1 MPSNVRAVIADDSPF
16 LREVLMDLLVSRG
29 IDVVGCA
36 KNGKE
41 AIQLVKELRP
51 DILILDCEMPVMNG
65 LEALKIV
72 MGECP
77 LPVFIFSS
85 LSREGSSVTIKALE
99 LGAVDFLLKP
109 LGGAHNL
116 EAVADEL
123 ISKVRL
129 IVMKNKFGAYKR
141 REPAATA
148 QQGKPNLEGVLRRHV
163 DIIAIGSSTG
173 GVQAATEVLPRLPAE
188 MKPIVWVQHM
198 PPNFTK
204 SFAER
209 LNALSKM
216 KVVEAK
222 DGDAVVDGTCY
233 IAPGGLQMRVVKTAA
248 SVRLRVDG
256 TEKVSGHCPSCNVL
270 FDSVSQHYGDNALGV
285 IMTGMGDDGAQGL
298 YKMHN
303 NGAFVIGQNER
314 TCVVYGMPKSAAHL
328 GAVNLEVDLREIPRA
343 IEKVTG
349 IGSAL

>member
-1 MPSNVRAVIADDSPF
+1 MPNNVRTVLADDSPF

-29 IDVVGCA
+29 IEVAGCA
-36 KNGKE
+36 RNGKE

-51 DILILDCEMPVMNG
+51 DVLVLDCEMPVMNG
-65 LEALKIV
+65 LEALKII
-72 MGECP
+72 MEECP

-85 LSREGSSVTIKALE
+85 LSREGGAVTIKALE

-109 LGGAHNL
+109 LGGAHNM

-123 ISKVRL
+123 ISKIRL
-129 IVMKNKFGAYKR
+129 IAMKNKFGAYKR
-141 REPAATA
+141 REPVSREDLS
-148 QQGKPNLEGVLRRHV
+148 KSNLDGIAKRRV

-173 GVQAATEVLPRLPAE
+173 GVQAASEVLPKLPAE

-209 LNALSKM
+209 LDSMSKM
-216 KVVEAK
+216 HVVEAK
-222 DGDAVVDGTCY
+222 NGDTLVDGTCY
-233 IAPGGLQMRVVKTAA
+233 IAPGGFQMQVVKSA
-248 SVRLRVDG
+248 SCARLRVEG
-256 TEKVSGHCPSCNVL
+256 TDKVSGHCPSCNVL
-270 FDSVSQHYGDNALGV
+270 FDSVSQNYAENSVGV

-298 YKMHN
+298 AKMHQR
-303 NGAFVIGQNER
+303 GAFVIGQNER
-314 TCVVYGMPKSAAHL
+314 TCVVYGMPKSAATL
-328 GAVNLEVDLREIPRA
+328 GAVNIEVNLTDIPRA

-349 IGSAL
+349 IGGA